1 MLGRAGIHIDVAL
14 VRSGGAVVGASVFV
28 KQAVT
33 ACRRWACDLR
43 RRHGDGQV
51 ALGGKRPHRLI

>member
-1 MLGRAGIHIDVAL
+1 MGSAGIHIDVAL
-14 VRSGGAVVGASVFV
+14 VRSGGAVVGASVFA

-33 ACRRWACDLR
+33 GCRRWGCDLR

-51 ALGGKRPHRLI
+51 ALGRKRPHCLT